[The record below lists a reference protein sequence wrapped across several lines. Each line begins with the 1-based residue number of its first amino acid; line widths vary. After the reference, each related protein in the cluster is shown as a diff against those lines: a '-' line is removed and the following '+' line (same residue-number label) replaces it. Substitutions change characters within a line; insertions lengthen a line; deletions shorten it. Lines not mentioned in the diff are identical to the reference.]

1 MQNTRL
7 FPIVAIKG
15 YSYVINLLANIKI
28 DNIFYIDYL
37 QLVLTN
43 IILGQIKDLLLPK
56 DIKGHLEYYVACILA
71 SKVEYRV
78 LKYKVDQEGF
88 NLDNIYYVV
97 VGFKNT
103 PYKLQQYYNL
113 NLDTTSLPMHL
124 TIQLDTYK
132 KDKEVEDQEDNN
144 IIVNTSKP
152 TYYYRK
158 QGR

>member
-15 YSYVINLLANIKI
+15 YSYIINLLANIKI

-37 QLVLTN
+37 QLALTN
-43 IILGQIKDLLLPK
+43 IMLGQIKDLLLLE
-56 DIKGHLEYYVACILA
+56 DVKGHLEYYIAYILA

-88 NLDNIYYVV
+88 NLDNIYYIV

-113 NLDTTSLPMHL
+113 NLDTTSLPIHL

-152 TYYYRK
+152 IYYYRK

>member
-56 DIKGHLEYYVACILA
+56 DIKGYLEYYIAYILA

-88 NLDNIYYVV
+88 NLDNIYYIV

-113 NLDTTSLPMHL
+113 NLDTTSLPMCL
-124 TIQLDTYK
+124 TTQLDTYK

-152 TYYYRK
+152 IYYYRK

>member
-1 MQNTRL
+1 M
-7 FPIVAIKG
+7 
-15 YSYVINLLANIKI
+15 
-28 DNIFYIDYL
+28 
-37 QLVLTN
+37 
-43 IILGQIKDLLLPK
+43 LGQIKDPPLPK
-56 DIKGHLEYYVACILA
+56 DMKGYLEYYVACILA

-113 NLDTTSLPMHL
+113 NLDTTSLPIYL
-124 TIQLDTYK
+124 TTQLDAYK
-132 KDKEVEDQEDNN
+132 KDKKVEDQEDNN
-144 IIVNTSKP
+144 ITVNTSKP
-152 TYYYRK
+152 THYYRK

>member
-37 QLVLTN
+37 QLALTN

-56 DIKGHLEYYVACILA
+56 DIKEYLEYYIAYILA

-103 PYKLQQYYNL
+103 LYKLQQYYNL

-124 TIQLDTYK
+124 TTQLDTYK

-144 IIVNTSKP
+144 VTVNTSKP
-152 TYYYRK
+152 THYYRK